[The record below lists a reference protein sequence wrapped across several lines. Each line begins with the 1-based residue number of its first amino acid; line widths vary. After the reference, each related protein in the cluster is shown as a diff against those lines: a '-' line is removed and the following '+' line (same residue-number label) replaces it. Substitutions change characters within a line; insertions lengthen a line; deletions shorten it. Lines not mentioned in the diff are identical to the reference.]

1 MGERKGGGAR
11 MRIRMAPRIRLTI
24 LSFLIF
30 AVAVTGASLAAR
42 RRAATGTPSALR
54 KKLERIEADH
64 ERTSR
69 NLRVVKR
76 RLRDNQ
82 RQLHEIKQNLN
93 STTTQYKVVTRNV
106 HDARSDLAEAVSQY
120 RAAEARLEG
129 HREDVSDRLVAMYE
143 LGEARPV
150 EVLLQA
156 TSFTDFANRLYL
168 LNQVVE
174 RDAEL
179 IDDYEEAQ
187 TTADQHRANVAAEER
202 RLSQVQSQVREQKER
217 LSDWRDAAAEK
228 QTRLMADRVSYE
240 RALAELEQNSRE
252 VTAMLGRLERTRG
265 GQARLA
271 KPWKGSFIF
280 PVPGRITSGFGYRTH
295 PIYHV
300 RKLHTGLDIG
310 AAYGAPIHAAAGGV
324 VVFAGRWGGYGNCV
338 IIDHGGSLATLYGHC
353 SSLSVSEGQEVKQG
367 QKIAAVGSTGL
378 STGPHLHFET
388 RRNGRPVN
396 PSGF

>member
-1 MGERKGGGAR
+1 MGEDKGGSAR
-11 MRIRMAPRIRLTI
+11 MRICMAPRIRLTI

-30 AVAVTGASLAAR
+30 AVAITGASLAAR
-42 RRAATGTPSALR
+42 KRAATASPSALR
-54 KKLERIEADH
+54 KKYERIEANR
-64 ERTSR
+64 ERTAR

-76 RLRDNQ
+76 RLRENQ
-82 RQLHEIKQNLN
+82 RQIHEIRQNLD
-93 STTTQYKVVTRNV
+93 STAAQYTVVTRNV
-106 HDARSDLAEAVSQY
+106 RSARSDLAEAVSQY
-120 RAAEARLEG
+120 RAAETRLEG
-129 HREDVSDRLVAMYE
+129 HKEDVSDRLVAMYE

-179 IDDYEEAQ
+179 IDDYEDAQ
-187 TTADQHRANVAAEER
+187 TSADQHRANVAAEER
-202 RLSQVQSQVREQKER
+202 RLSQLQSQVRDQKDR
-217 LSDWRDAAAEK
+217 LTDWRDAATEK
-228 QTRLMADRVSYE
+228 QSRLMTDKASYE
-240 RALAELEQNSRE
+240 RDLAELEQNSHE
-252 VTAMLGRLERTRG
+252 VAAMLERLEHTRG

-271 KPWKGSFIF
+271 KPWKGSLIF
-280 PVPGRITSGFGYRTH
+280 PVQGHITSGFGYRTH

-300 RKLHTGLDIG
+300 RKLHTGIDIG
-310 AAYGAPIHAAAGGV
+310 ASYGAPIHAAAGGV

-338 IIDHGGSLATLYGHC
+338 IIDHGGGLSTLYGHC

-367 QKIAAVGSTGL
+367 QKIAAVGATGL
-378 STGPHLHFET
+378 ATGPHLHFET

>member
-1 MGERKGGGAR
+1 
-11 MRIRMAPRIRLTI
+11 MAPRIRLTI

-30 AVAVTGASLAAR
+30 AVAITGASLAAR
-42 RRAATGTPSALR
+42 KRAATASPSALR
-54 KKLERIEADH
+54 KKYERIEANR
-64 ERTSR
+64 ERTAR

-76 RLRDNQ
+76 RLRENQ
-82 RQLHEIKQNLN
+82 RQIHEIRQNLD
-93 STTTQYKVVTRNV
+93 STAAQYTVVTRNV
-106 HDARSDLAEAVSQY
+106 RSARSDLAEAVSQY
-120 RAAEARLEG
+120 RAAETRLEG
-129 HREDVSDRLVAMYE
+129 HKEDVSDRLVAMYE

-179 IDDYEEAQ
+179 IDDYEDAQ
-187 TTADQHRANVAAEER
+187 TSADQHRANVAAEER
-202 RLSQVQSQVREQKER
+202 RLSQLQSQVRDQKDR
-217 LSDWRDAAAEK
+217 LTDWRDAATEK
-228 QTRLMADRVSYE
+228 QSRLMTDKASYE
-240 RALAELEQNSRE
+240 RDLAELEQNSHE
-252 VTAMLGRLERTRG
+252 VAAMLERLEHTRG

-271 KPWKGSFIF
+271 KPWKGSLIF
-280 PVPGRITSGFGYRTH
+280 PVQGHITSGFGYRTH

-300 RKLHTGLDIG
+300 RKLHTGIDIG
-310 AAYGAPIHAAAGGV
+310 ASYGAPIHAAAGGV

-338 IIDHGGSLATLYGHC
+338 IIDHGGGLSTLYGHC

-367 QKIAAVGSTGL
+367 QKIAAVGATGL
-378 STGPHLHFET
+378 ATGPHLHFET

>member
-1 MGERKGGGAR
+1 
-11 MRIRMAPRIRLTI
+11 MAPRIRLTI

-30 AVAVTGASLAAR
+30 AVAITGASLAAR
-42 RRAATGTPSALR
+42 KRAATASPSALR
-54 KKLERIEADH
+54 KKYERIEANR
-64 ERTSR
+64 ERTAR

-76 RLRDNQ
+76 RLRENQ
-82 RQLHEIKQNLN
+82 RQIHEIRQNLD
-93 STTTQYKVVTRNV
+93 STAAQYTVVTRNV
-106 HDARSDLAEAVSQY
+106 RSARSDLAEAVSQY
-120 RAAEARLEG
+120 RAAETRLEG
-129 HREDVSDRLVAMYE
+129 HKEDVSDRLVAMYE

-179 IDDYEEAQ
+179 IDDYEDAQ
-187 TTADQHRANVAAEER
+187 TSADQHRANVAAEER
-202 RLSQVQSQVREQKER
+202 RLSQLQSQVRDQKDR
-217 LSDWRDAAAEK
+217 LTDWRDAATEK
-228 QTRLMADRVSYE
+228 QSRLMTDKAPYE
-240 RALAELEQNSRE
+240 RDLAELEQNSHE
-252 VTAMLGRLERTRG
+252 VAVMLERLEHTRG

-271 KPWKGSFIF
+271 KPWKGSLIF
-280 PVPGRITSGFGYRTH
+280 PVQGHITSGFGYRTH

-300 RKLHTGLDIG
+300 RKLHTGIDIG
-310 AAYGAPIHAAAGGV
+310 ASYGAPIHAAAGGV

-338 IIDHGGSLATLYGHC
+338 IIDHGGGLSTLYGHC

-367 QKIAAVGSTGL
+367 QKIAAVGATGL
-378 STGPHLHFET
+378 ATGPHLHFET